1 MSGRYIQ
8 EWWKWLCGRCA
19 SSYLNC
25 FLEAGVSRSLQGS
38 LWGHLPLSD
47 ALSLLSQLWLVTWG
61 AQTHMRFFRARSQL
75 SLFTVGLFCFQCSNS
90 VMGIPFTL
98 WQLNKCKSLREAW
111 MKLVF
116 HLPQEKWEAG
126 RDEHQTWGEEAA
138 EQSFTQGSH
147 HEASPGAPLH
157 WKFQ

>member
-1 MSGRYIQ
+1 MVKVALWEVRFFISELFPG
-8 EWWKWLCGRCA
+8 GRCVPE
-19 SSYLNC
+19 S
-25 FLEAGVSRSLQGS
+25 AGVSVR
-38 LWGHLPLSD
+38 PPPFLSD